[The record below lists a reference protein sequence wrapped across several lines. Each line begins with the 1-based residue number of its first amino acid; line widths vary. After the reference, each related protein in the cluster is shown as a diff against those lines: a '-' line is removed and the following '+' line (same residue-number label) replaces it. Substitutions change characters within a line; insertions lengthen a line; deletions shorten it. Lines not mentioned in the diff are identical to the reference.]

1 MPKLFS
7 AAVIAILLFSSCG
20 SGDSTTGADSVQ
32 THDSTAQTA
41 AEQPEY
47 KEVHGGMMLLLPDMK
62 IPGWINVDSVP
73 EYNLN
78 VKHEEVAVLFP
89 SGFGVPEEVD
99 VYAFA
104 KHDVD
109 ATIHAIWYKMQV
121 QGSENKDI
129 WMVLYDTNGPLA
141 AHCAATK
148 GVGYQSGRIDAV
160 NSLRE
165 VFIDQS
171 TENNVTAK
179 VIAIEN
185 GKFVTKSE
193 STSTMPAGTTSAF
206 DQYFKQ

>member
-1 MPKLFS
+1 MLKLFS
-7 AAVIAILLFSSCG
+7 AAVLAVALFSSCG
-20 SGDSTTGADSVQ
+20 SGDAAINSDSVQ
-32 THDSTAQTA
+32 THDAVTQTP
-41 AEQPEY
+41 AEQPKY
-47 KEVHGGMMLLLPDMK
+47 KEVHGGMMLLLPEMK

-89 SGFGVPEEVD
+89 PGFGVPEEVD

-109 ATIHAIWYKMQV
+109 ASTHAIWYKMQV

-129 WMVLYDTNGPLA
+129 WVVLYDTNGPLA
-141 AHCAATK
+141 QHCAATK
-148 GVGYQSGRIDAV
+148 GVGYQSGRIDAA

-171 TENNVTAK
+171 AENNVTAK
-179 VIAIEN
+179 VISIEN

-193 STSTMPAGTTSAF
+193 STSTMPAGGNSAF
-206 DQYFKQ
+206 DQYFKK